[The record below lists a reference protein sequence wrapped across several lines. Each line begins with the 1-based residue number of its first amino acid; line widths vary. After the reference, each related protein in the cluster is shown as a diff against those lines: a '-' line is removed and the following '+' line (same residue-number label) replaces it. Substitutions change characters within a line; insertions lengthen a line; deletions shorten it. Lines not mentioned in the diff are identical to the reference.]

1 MKIKLFI
8 FSILFIL
15 SLNINALASNTFLIY
30 DLGFKTSNLGQI
42 TINFK
47 KANHQYSISA
57 ISKFLGPLKIIGEH
71 KVLANGIIKNDTLQ
85 TRAIQRL
92 NLKKNEVSSTTQINY
107 EKQLIVIDKK
117 NKNKKYLLR
126 ENTQDILT
134 HLFEFNTELD
144 STKKIELNI
153 ADTIGYKKFTYVITA
168 EENIKVNNQLINT
181 IKYDGSVKEKKST
194 HTLWVA
200 KKSHIPIKLVVK
212 TRIGVIQINLSD
224 TNISEH
230 I

>member
-153 ADTIGYKKFTYVITA
+153 ADTIGYKKFTYVKTG
-168 EENIKVNNQLINT
+168 EENIKVNNQMIKT

-200 KKSHIPIKLVVK
+200 KKNHIPIKLVVK

-224 TNISEH
+224 TNITEH

>member
-1 MKIKLFI
+1 M
-8 FSILFIL
+8 
-15 SLNINALASNTFLIY
+15 
-30 DLGFKTSNLGQI
+30 
-42 TINFK
+42 
-47 KANHQYSISA
+47 
-57 ISKFLGPLKIIGEH
+57 KIIGEH

-92 NLKKNEVSSTTQINY
+92 NLKKNEASSTTQINY

-168 EENIKVNNQLINT
+168 EENIKVNNQLIKT
-181 IKYDGSVKEKKST
+181 IKYEGSVKEKKLT

-200 KKSHIPIKLVVK
+200 KKSRIPIKLVVK

-224 TNISEH
+224 TNITEH

>member
-92 NLKKNEVSSTTQINY
+92 NLKKNEASSTTQINY

-134 HLFEFNTELD
+134 HLFAFNTELD

-153 ADTIGYKKFTYVITA
+153 ADTIGYKKFTYVKTG

-181 IKYDGSVKEKKST
+181 IKYDGSIKEKKST

-200 KKSHIPIKLVVK
+200 KKNHIPIKLVVK